1 MRGSGPSHEDQTLTH
16 PRLKEND
23 KPSERH
29 DLSGSPSLTTSYRH
43 PVGTL
48 LKVIAKTALAA
59 VSHMISIRV
68 VRWKYVNT
76 SFMRILWTVLILVL
90 VDTGSNN
97 NTTSTATYT

>member
-1 MRGSGPSHEDQTLTH
+1 MGGSGLSHEDQTLTL

-43 PVGTL
+43 PVDIL

-68 VRWKYVNT
+68 VRLEVCEHVFYAD
-76 SFMRILWTVLILVL
+76 S
-90 VDTGSNN
+90 VDCTNLGVGRCR
-97 NTTSTATYT
+97 